1 MKLWGEI
8 PHLQVVPFELHECGS
23 SVEWSVGWGLEAFS
37 TGALRQKATLLQSP
51 RISEWENGNRKGLGL
66 ARAFAL
72 VSVRW
77 PLFPRH
83 LGPWRVFPDFPVC
96 DPLLSFLGSPKVEP
110 LR

>member
-8 PHLQVVPFELHECGS
+8 PDLQIVRFELHECGR
-23 SVEWSVGWGLEAFS
+23 SVEWSVGRGLEAFS
-37 TGALRQKATLLQSP
+37 TGALRQKAPLLQSV
-51 RISEWENGNRKGLGL
+51 RISESENGDKKGLGL

-83 LGPWRVFPDFPVC
+83 LGPRRFFPDLPVC
-96 DPLLSFLGSPKVEP
+96 DPLFSF
-110 LR
+110 